1 MKNIKFAS
9 SEVIATKEVSAF
21 LKNGRSLLKIVLET
35 DYATARGLFAD
46 GISYAVSETV
56 VDENGQETTAEYDK
70 SEYCKV
76 FEIADHCNGE
86 ITVTMG
92 KKTATELL
100 EEENAQLMFELLTGE
115 EY

>member
-9 SEVIATKEVSAF
+9 GELIATKEVSAF
-21 LKNGRSLLKIVLET
+21 LNNGRSILKIVLET

-46 GISYAVSETV
+46 GIYYAVRETM
-56 VDENGQETTAEYDK
+56 VDENGQEAVMEYDK

-76 FEIADHCNGE
+76 LEIADHCNGE

-92 KKTATELL
+92 KKTANELL

-115 EY
+115 EF

>member
-9 SEVIATKEVSAF
+9 GEVIATKEVSAF
-21 LKNGRSLLKIVLET
+21 LKNGRSILKIVLET
-35 DYATARGLFAD
+35 DYATARGLFSD
-46 GISYAVSETV
+46 GISYAVSETA
-56 VDENGQETTAEYDK
+56 VDENGQETTTEYDK

-76 FEIADHCNGE
+76 LEIADHCNGE

-92 KKTATELL
+92 KKTANELL

-115 EY
+115 EF